1 MNSSN
6 ALTWNFPAWNGSTGR
21 LLRVAALA
29 VLASTCLASN
39 ARCFEWS
46 DLNPFGDKK
55 YEMKVDPDVPADHL
69 YNEGLIRIEKKDYEA
84 AAKRFGELQKQY
96 PFSQWARKSLM
107 MEVYADYL
115 NGSYTD
121 TTSAADRYATLYP
134 SAPDVAYA
142 NYLAG
147 MSLLGAMPD
156 VHRDQDR
163 TAKAVKYFQ
172 TILDKYPKSEYAS
185 DARFRLQVARD
196 QLAGY
201 EMNVGRYYLQRH
213 DYIAAIARFREV
225 LFKYQS
231 TREAEEALERLT
243 ESYLALGVVNE
254 AETAAAVLGHNY
266 PDSEWYKEAVSRLKS
281 DGLAPSEH
289 QDSWIS
295 KTFRKVGLT

>member
-1 MNSSN
+1 MNSLN
-6 ALTWNFPAWNGSTGR
+6 AKLPALKSPAGKV
-21 LLRVAALA
+21 LRVAAFA
-29 VLASTCLASN
+29 ALASSCLASS

-46 DLNPFGDKK
+46 DLNPFSEKK
-55 YEMKVDPDVPADHL
+55 YEMKIDPDVPADRL
-69 YNEGLIRIEKKDYEA
+69 YNEGLIRIEKKDYET
-84 AAKRFGELQKQY
+84 AAKNFASLQKQY

-107 MEVYADYL
+107 MEVYAHYL

-121 TTSAADRYATLYP
+121 TTAAAERYSTLYP
-134 SAPDVAYA
+134 NAPDLPYV

-147 MSLLGAMPD
+147 MSLIGTMAD

-163 TAKAVKYFQ
+163 SAKAIKYFQ
-172 TILDKYPKSEYAS
+172 TIIDKYPKSEYVT
-185 DARFRLQVARD
+185 DARFRVQVARD

-213 DYIAAIARFREV
+213 DYIAAVSRFREV
-225 LFKYQS
+225 LFKYQN

-254 AETAAAVLGHNY
+254 AETAAAVLGHNF

-281 DGLAPSEH
+281 DGYAPSEH

-295 KTFRKVGLT
+295 KAFKKVGLS